1 MNRWLPVS
9 LILLSTCALFSQ
21 QKKTKPA
28 VLAPLPAEVPAPKD
42 NPTTPAKVELGRQL
56 FFDVRLSGNNRISCA
71 SCHEPGRAFT
81 DGRPLSPGADGMPL
95 RRNTRSCLNAGFAK
109 SLLADGRAASLEEQA
124 LLPIQ
129 SPAEMNQPLGS
140 LEKELA
146 EIPGYVRQFK
156 AVFGEKP
163 NRQDLARALA
173 AFQRTLVSGPSP
185 FDRFLSGEKEALS
198 ADARAGYE
206 LFRGEAGCIACHNGP
221 LLSDGK
227 FYRLGISFR
236 DEGRA
241 RVTGKKEDRYRFT
254 SRQAVGDQHI
264 DPGYD
269 WSLSIRPHKD
279 AARLLV
285 EYSSIKSYLRG
296 CSTSPQ
302 RNRLGILPGLLDNCQ
317 DRIECFVIPFRAGI
331 VLYFRLSPWSQLQ

>member
-241 RVTGKKEDRYRFT
+241 RVTGKKEDRYRFGT
-254 SRQAVGDQHI
+254 PTLRNVAQTGPYMHNGSLKTLDDVVIFYYRGVPRQGREGLAPEI
-264 DPGYD
+264 E
-269 WSLSIRPHKD
+269 SLQDRSFSEIP
-279 AARLLV
+279 LLV
-285 EYSSIKSYLRG
+285 AFLEALTG
-296 CSTSPQ
+296 E
-302 RNRLGILPGLLDNCQ
+302 LPK
-317 DRIECFVIPFRAGI
+317 ITP
-331 VLYFRLSPWSQLQ
+331 

>member
-28 VLAPLPAEVPAPKD
+28 ALAPLSREVPAPKD

-109 SLLADGRAASLEEQA
+109 SLLADGRAANLEEQA

-140 LEKELA
+140 LERELA
-146 EIPGYVRQFK
+146 EVPGYVRQFK
-156 AVFGEKP
+156 AVFGTNP

-173 AFQRTLVSGPSP
+173 AFQRTLVSGRSA

-198 ADARAGYE
+198 ADAQAGYE

-227 FYRLGISFR
+227 FYRLGVSFR

-241 RVTGKKEDRYRFT
+241 RVTGKKEDRYRFGT
-254 SRQAVGDQHI
+254 PTLRNVAQTGPYMHNGSLKTLDDVVMFYYRGVPRQGREGLAPEI
-264 DPGYD
+264 E
-269 WSLSIRPHKD
+269 SLQDRSFSEIP
-279 AARLLV
+279 LLV
-285 EYSSIKSYLRG
+285 AFLEALTG
-296 CSTSPQ
+296 E
-302 RNRLGILPGLLDNCQ
+302 LPK
-317 DRIECFVIPFRAGI
+317 ITP
-331 VLYFRLSPWSQLQ
+331 P

>member
-129 SPAEMNQPLGS
+129 SPAEMNQPLDE

-146 EIPGYVRQFK
+146 EVPGYVRQFK

-206 LFRGEAGCIACHNGP
+206 LFRGEAGCITCHSGP

-241 RVTGKKEDRYRFT
+241 RVTGKKEDRYRFGT
-254 SRQAVGDQHI
+254 PTLRNVAQTGPYMHNGSLKTLDDVVIFYYRGVPRQGREGLAPEI
-264 DPGYD
+264 E
-269 WSLSIRPHKD
+269 SLQDRSFSEIP
-279 AARLLV
+279 LLV
-285 EYSSIKSYLRG
+285 AFLEALTG
-296 CSTSPQ
+296 E
-302 RNRLGILPGLLDNCQ
+302 LPK
-317 DRIECFVIPFRAGI
+317 ITP
-331 VLYFRLSPWSQLQ
+331 

>member
-146 EIPGYVRQFK
+146 EVPGYVRQFK

-173 AFQRTLVSGPSP
+173 AFQRTLVTRPSP

-241 RVTGKKEDRYRFT
+241 RVTGKKEDRYRFGT
-254 SRQAVGDQHI
+254 PTLRNVAQTGPYMHNGSLKTLDDVVMFYYRGIPRQGREGLAPEI
-264 DPGYD
+264 E
-269 WSLSIRPHKD
+269 SLQDRSFSEIP
-279 AARLLV
+279 LLV
-285 EYSSIKSYLRG
+285 AFLEALTG
-296 CSTSPQ
+296 E
-302 RNRLGILPGLLDNCQ
+302 LPK
-317 DRIECFVIPFRAGI
+317 ITP
-331 VLYFRLSPWSQLQ
+331 P

>member
-9 LILLSTCALFSQ
+9 LIVLSTCALFSQ
-21 QKKTKPA
+21 QGEEAKPA
-28 VLAPLPAEVPAPKD
+28 ALAPLPAEVPAPKN
-42 NPTTPAKVELGRQL
+42 NPTTPAKVELGKQL

-81 DGRPLSPGADGMPL
+81 DGRPLSTGADGMPL

-109 SLLADGRAASLEEQA
+109 SLLVDGRAASLEEQA

-129 SPAEMNQPLGS
+129 SPAEMNQPLDE

-156 AVFGEKP
+156 AVFGKNP

-173 AFQRTLVSGPSP
+173 AFQRTLVSGPSA
-185 FDRFLSGEKEALS
+185 FDHFLSGEEEALS

-206 LFRGEAGCIACHNGP
+206 LFRGEAGCITCHNGP

-227 FYRLGISFR
+227 FYRLGVSFR
-236 DEGRA
+236 DKGRA
-241 RVTGKKEDRYRFT
+241 RVTGKKEDRYRILTPTLRNVAQTGPYMHNGSLKTLDDVVMFYYRGIP
-254 SRQAVGDQHI
+254 RQGRDGLAPEI
-264 DPGYD
+264 E
-269 WSLSIRPHKD
+269 SLQDRSFSEIP
-279 AARLLV
+279 LLV
-285 EYSSIKSYLRG
+285 AFLEALTGEVPKI
-296 CSTSPQ
+296 TP
-302 RNRLGILPGLLDNCQ
+302 P
-317 DRIECFVIPFRAGI
+317 
-331 VLYFRLSPWSQLQ
+331 

>member
-146 EIPGYVRQFK
+146 LVPGYVRQFK
-156 AVFGEKP
+156 AVFGTNP

-241 RVTGKKEDRYRFT
+241 RVTGKKEDRYRFGT
-254 SRQAVGDQHI
+254 PTLRNVAQTGPYMHNGSLKTLDDVVIFYYRGVPRQGREGLAPEI
-264 DPGYD
+264 E
-269 WSLSIRPHKD
+269 SLQDRSFSEIP
-279 AARLLV
+279 LLV
-285 EYSSIKSYLRG
+285 AFLEALTG
-296 CSTSPQ
+296 E
-302 RNRLGILPGLLDNCQ
+302 LPK
-317 DRIECFVIPFRAGI
+317 ITP
-331 VLYFRLSPWSQLQ
+331 

>member
-21 QKKTKPA
+21 QKKTKPVA
-28 VLAPLPAEVPAPKD
+28 LAPLPQDVPAPKD

-109 SLLADGRAASLEEQA
+109 SLLADGRAASLEQQA

-129 SPAEMNQPLGS
+129 SPAEMNQPLGA

-146 EIPGYVRQFK
+146 LVPGYVRQFK
-156 AVFGEKP
+156 AVFGENP
-163 NRQDLARALA
+163 NRHDLARALA
-173 AFQRTLVSGPSP
+173 AFQRTLVTRPSP

-241 RVTGKKEDRYRFT
+241 RVTDKKEDRYRFGT
-254 SRQAVGDQHI
+254 PTLRNVAQTGPYMHNGSLKTLDDVVIFYYRGVPRQGREGLAPEI
-264 DPGYD
+264 E
-269 WSLSIRPHKD
+269 SLQDRSFSEIP
-279 AARLLV
+279 LLV
-285 EYSSIKSYLRG
+285 AFLEALTG
-296 CSTSPQ
+296 E
-302 RNRLGILPGLLDNCQ
+302 LPK
-317 DRIECFVIPFRAGI
+317 ITP
-331 VLYFRLSPWSQLQ
+331 

>member
-1 MNRWLPVS
+1 MNCWLSFS
-9 LILLSTCALFSQ
+9 LVLLLPCVLLSQ
-21 QKKTKPA
+21 QKEKEKSA
-28 VLAPLPAEVPAPKD
+28 ALAPLPAAVPAPTD

-81 DGRPLSPGADGMPL
+81 DGRTLSTGAAGRAL
-95 RRNTRSCLNAGFAK
+95 SRNTRSCLNAGFAT

-129 SPAEMNQPLGS
+129 SPEEMNQPLDE

-146 EIPGYVRQFK
+146 QVPGYVTQFK
-156 AVFGEKP
+156 AVFGKNP

-173 AFQRTLVSGPSP
+173 AFQRTLVSGPSA
-185 FDRFLSGEKEALS
+185 FDHFLSGEKDALS
-198 ADARAGYE
+198 ADALAGYE

-227 FYRLGISFR
+227 FYRLGVSFR

-241 RVTGKKEDRYRFT
+241 RVTGKKEDRYRILT
-254 SRQAVGDQHI
+254 PTLRNVAQTGPYMHN
-264 DPGYD
+264 G
-269 WSLSIRPHKD
+269 SLKTLDDVVMFYYRGIPRRGRDGLAPEIESLQDRSFSEIP
-279 AARLLV
+279 LLV
-285 EYSSIKSYLRG
+285 AFLEALTGEVPKI
-296 CSTSPQ
+296 TP
-302 RNRLGILPGLLDNCQ
+302 P
-317 DRIECFVIPFRAGI
+317 
-331 VLYFRLSPWSQLQ
+331 

>member
-81 DGRPLSPGADGMPL
+81 DGQPLSPGADGMPL

-109 SLLADGRAASLEEQA
+109 NLLAGGRATSLEEQA

-146 EIPGYVRQFK
+146 EVPGYVRQFK
-156 AVFGEKP
+156 AVFGKSP

-173 AFQRTLVSGPSP
+173 AFQRTLVTGPSP

-241 RVTGKKEDRYRFT
+241 RVTGKKEDRYRFGT
-254 SRQAVGDQHI
+254 PTLRNVAQTGPYMHNGSLKTLDDVVIFYYRGVPRQGREGLAPEI
-264 DPGYD
+264 E
-269 WSLSIRPHKD
+269 SLQDRSFSEIP
-279 AARLLV
+279 LLV
-285 EYSSIKSYLRG
+285 AFLEALTG
-296 CSTSPQ
+296 E
-302 RNRLGILPGLLDNCQ
+302 LPK
-317 DRIECFVIPFRAGI
+317 ITP
-331 VLYFRLSPWSQLQ
+331 P

>member
-146 EIPGYVRQFK
+146 EVPGYVRQFK

-241 RVTGKKEDRYRFT
+241 RVTGKKEDRYRFGT
-254 SRQAVGDQHI
+254 PTLRNVAQTGPYMHNGSLKTLDDVVIFYYRGVPRQGREGLAPEI
-264 DPGYD
+264 E
-269 WSLSIRPHKD
+269 SLQDRSFSEIP
-279 AARLLV
+279 LLV
-285 EYSSIKSYLRG
+285 AFLEALTG
-296 CSTSPQ
+296 E
-302 RNRLGILPGLLDNCQ
+302 LPK
-317 DRIECFVIPFRAGI
+317 ITP
-331 VLYFRLSPWSQLQ
+331 

>member
-146 EIPGYVRQFK
+146 EVPGYVRQFK

-173 AFQRTLVSGPSP
+173 AFQRTLVTGPSA
-185 FDRFLSGEKEALS
+185 FDRFLSGEKDALS

-206 LFRGEAGCIACHNGP
+206 LFQGEAGCIACHNGP

-227 FYRLGISFR
+227 FYRLGVSFR

-241 RVTGKKEDRYRFT
+241 RVTGKKEDRYRFGT
-254 SRQAVGDQHI
+254 PTLRNVAQTGPYMHNGSLKTLDDVVMFYYRGIPRQGREGLAPEI
-264 DPGYD
+264 E
-269 WSLSIRPHKD
+269 SLQDRSFSEIP
-279 AARLLV
+279 LLV
-285 EYSSIKSYLRG
+285 AFLEALTG
-296 CSTSPQ
+296 E
-302 RNRLGILPGLLDNCQ
+302 LPK
-317 DRIECFVIPFRAGI
+317 ITP
-331 VLYFRLSPWSQLQ
+331 P